1 MEFYMA
7 CVGTKG
13 PVGGCF
19 FMLDVSNLLLS
30 LQPRASS
37 EPLAKDMGVPY
48 REPFL
53 YRLTH

>member
-1 MEFYMA
+1 
-7 CVGTKG
+7 
-13 PVGGCF
+13 
-19 FMLDVSNLLLS
+19 MLDVSNLLLS